1 MQHPIRHSSSLAAA
15 ALAAVF
21 AVSIGAQQMQP
32 TATRRAGTDGDGPHD
47 RLVIRGATI
56 IDGTGAPPRG
66 PVDLVVSQDRITEI
80 ASVGYPKVPIG
91 ERGRPAKGSREID
104 ATGMYVTP
112 GFVDLH
118 VHCGGAQAT
127 DPDYVYKLWLAHGV
141 TTVRG
146 VPCGSMDW
154 DLQQRDLSAK
164 NQIVAPRIFSYHR
177 PFTGE
182 GWDRS
187 RPQSPERA
195 REWVRFAANKGVDG
209 LKLGA
214 YDPEI
219 MAALLDEAKKLG
231 LGSTAHL
238 DQMGVVRMNA
248 LQASRL
254 GLGTLTHYYGLFESL
269 LKDTT
274 VQPYPVTHNYN
285 DEQHRFGQVAR
296 LWDKIHPQGSE
307 RWNAL
312 ITEWVERG
320 FVLDPTMTIYSAGRD
335 VMRMR
340 QAEWHDKYT
349 LASLWDFYQPNRIA
363 HGSYWFDWTTED
375 EIAWKNFYRVWMSFL
390 NDFKN
395 AGGRVTT
402 GSDSGFIYQTYG
414 FGYILELEM
423 LQEAGFHPLEV
434 LRAATL
440 HGAQTLH
447 EPKGRS
453 IDFGILRQGLKAD
466 LVLTKENPL
475 QNFKTLYGTGAV
487 RVNDAVN
494 KPERVGGIDFVVK
507 DGIVYDARK
516 LLAEVAA
523 KVEKSKA
530 GRRTTTTAQP

>member
-1 MQHPIRHSSSLAAA
+1 MQHQSQRPFTI
-15 ALAAVF
+15 ALAAVAAVL
-21 AVSIGAQQMQP
+21 AVSVGAQQMQP
-32 TATRRAGTDGDGPHD
+32 SATRRAGVDGDGPHD
-47 RLVIRGATI
+47 RLIIRGATI

-66 PVDLVVSQDRITEI
+66 PVDLVVTADRISDI
-80 ASVGYPKVPIG
+80 VSVGYPKVPLG
-91 ERGRPAKGSREID
+91 ERGRPAKGTKEID
-104 ATGMYVTP
+104 ATGMYVMP

-118 VHCGGAQAT
+118 VHCGGGQAS

-141 TTVRG
+141 TAVRG

-154 DLQQRDLSAK
+154 DLQQRELSAR
-164 NQIVAPRIFSYHR
+164 NEIVAPRIFAYHR

-187 RPQSPERA
+187 RPQTPESA
-195 REWVRFAANKGVDG
+195 REWVRFAAKKGSDG

-219 MAALLDEAKKLG
+219 MAALLDEAKKHG

-238 DQMGVVRMNA
+238 DQMGVARMNA

-269 LKDTT
+269 LKDTSL
-274 VQPYPVTHNYN
+274 QPYPVAHNYN

-312 ITEWVERG
+312 IKEWVERG
-320 FVLDPTMTIYSAGRD
+320 FVIDPTMTIYSAGRD

-340 QAEWHDKYT
+340 EAEWHDKYT
-349 LASLWDFYQPNRIA
+349 LASLWDFYQPNRVA

-375 EIAWKNFYRVWMSFL
+375 EIAWKNFYRVWMAFL

-447 EPKGRS
+447 EPKGKN
-453 IDFGILRQGLKAD
+453 IEFGILRAGLKAD
-466 LVLTKENPL
+466 LVITKENPL

-487 RVNDAVN
+487 RVNDASN

-507 DGIVYDARK
+507 DGIVYDAKK
-516 LLAEVAA
+516 LLVEVAA

-530 GRRTTTTAQP
+530 GRRTTTTAQR